1 MLVALRWLALGLV
14 LAAGSAARACD
25 RAAFAI
31 AIDPGHT
38 RASPGATS
46 ARGVPEAQFNEVLA
60 RRVLTQLKREGFSK
74 AFLTNRNQAA
84 ISLLDRVRRAEER
97 NAQLFVSIHHD
108 SAQPQLLS
116 TWTYHDRKR
125 SYTVDI
131 TGHSLF
137 VSHNNGDAA
146 GSLRFAQLL
155 GSRLLGKCLTPTPH
169 HAEMISGER
178 REFLD
183 EKLGI
188 YRFDDLVVL
197 KAARMPAVL
206 FEAGV
211 IVNRNEE
218 LLLRSADHQ
227 KKLASALVGAV
238 VDFCE
243 GRAPQ
248 PAQLSGCR

>member
-1 MLVALRWLALGLV
+1 MLAASRWLALGLV
-14 LAAGSAARACD
+14 LAAGNAARACD
-25 RAAFAI
+25 RAAFVI

-38 RASPGATS
+38 RASPGAIS

-60 RRVLTQLKREGFSK
+60 QRVLTELKQEGFAK
-74 AFLTNRNQAA
+74 AFLTNRNQAS
-84 ISLLDRVRRAEER
+84 ISLLDRVLRAGER

-116 TWTYHDRKR
+116 TWTYQGRQHA
-125 SYTVDI
+125 YTEDI
-131 TGHSLF
+131 VGYSLF
-137 VSHNNGDAA
+137 VSDSNGDAA

-155 GSRLLGKCLTPTPH
+155 GTRLRDVCLTPTLH
-169 HAEMISGER
+169 HAEKIPGES
-178 REFLD
+178 RELLD

-197 KAARMPAVL
+197 KSARMPAVL

-218 LLLRSADHQ
+218 LLLRSTTHQ
-227 KKLASALVGAV
+227 KKLASALAGAV

-248 PAQLSGCR
+248 PIQLSGCR

>member
-1 MLVALRWLALGLV
+1 MRAALRGMVLGLV

-38 RASPGATS
+38 RASPGAIS
-46 ARGVPEAQFNEVLA
+46 ARGVPEAEFNEVLA
-60 RRVLTQLKREGFSK
+60 QRVMTKLEKEGFAT
-74 AFLTNRNQAA
+74 AFLTHHNQAS
-84 ISLLDRVRRAEER
+84 ISLLDRALRAGER

-116 TWTYHDRKR
+116 TWTYRGR
-125 SYTVDI
+125 QRPYSEDI
-131 TGHSLF
+131 AGYSLF
-137 VSHNNGDAA
+137 VSDSNGDAA

-155 GSRLLGKCLTPTPH
+155 GSHLRGSCLTPTLH
-169 HAEMISGER
+169 HAEKIPGES
-178 REFLD
+178 RELLD

-197 KAARMPAVL
+197 KSARMPAVL

-211 IVNRNEE
+211 IVNRDEE
-218 LLLRSADHQ
+218 LLLRSATHQ
-227 KKLASALVGAV
+227 KKLASALAGAV

-248 PAQLSGCR
+248 PVQLSGCR